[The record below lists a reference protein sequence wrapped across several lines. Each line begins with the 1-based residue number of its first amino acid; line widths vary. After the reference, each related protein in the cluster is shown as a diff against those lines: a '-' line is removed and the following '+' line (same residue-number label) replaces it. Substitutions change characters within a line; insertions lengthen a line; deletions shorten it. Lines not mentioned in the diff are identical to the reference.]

1 MPKVFISGP
10 VTGVKNYKRKFKRIE
25 RKMTRRGYQVLN
37 PAILPCW
44 MAHDDAMHICMSMI
58 DVADVVLFTDG
69 WMDSKGCCLEHDY
82 ATIKKKKTLYGEP

>member
-10 VTGVKNYKRKFKRIE
+10 ITGHRFYRVRFWFTAMVLRLKGYK
-25 RKMTRRGYQVLN
+25 VLN

-44 MAHDDAMHICMSMI
+44 MAHKDAMHVCFGMI

-69 WMDSKGCCLEHDY
+69 WMDSKGCCIEHDY
-82 ATIKKKKTLYGEP
+82 ATAKKKKILYGEP